1 MRKLAEKQKIESTK
15 ENERKRK
22 MKENELTDIK
32 RQKLSLERSVKS
44 VEADVDD
51 HLPQAEEKSD
61 ISYLVKYNA
70 LVKLFGKRKTLLRIS
85 TTVCFPCL
93 LFLLRM
99 KYTIKLVGQ
108 LWTEIHDPIIC
119 TIIWQKLVKTCSK
132 LAI

>member
-1 MRKLAEKQKIESTK
+1 M
-15 ENERKRK
+15 
-22 MKENELTDIK
+22 
-32 RQKLSLERSVKS
+32 ERSVKS

-61 ISYLVKYNA
+61 ISYLVKCNA
-70 LVKLFGKRKTLLRIS
+70 LVKRFGKRKTLLRIS
-85 TTVCFPCL
+85 TTVCFPYL

-108 LWTEIHDPIIC
+108 LWTEIHYPIIC

>member
-1 MRKLAEKQKIESTK
+1 
-15 ENERKRK
+15 

-70 LVKLFGKRKTLLRIS
+70 LVKWFGKRKTLLRIS
-85 TTVCFPCL
+85 TTVFLIFCFC
-93 LFLLRM
+93 
-99 KYTIKLVGQ
+99 
-108 LWTEIHDPIIC
+108 
-119 TIIWQKLVKTCSK
+119 
-132 LAI
+132 